1 MANPL
6 LPVTT
11 NQFGGFVPSPA
22 SSSAAASSSS
32 PVDEWLKRF
41 DEAERLGGGGGGRIA
56 ERESVS
62 PSLLPHEL
70 QRRTAEIRRK
80 VAILETRLD
89 MMQEYLSQLPNKQR
103 INLRE
108 LNKLAAKLSTLSSKV
123 KEVGAP
129 FTMKRSSN
137 RNELLGPDDNHAKV
151 DVSSIP
157 EMGNREI
164 IELQKKQ
171 DDELDKLE
179 ESIVSTKHIALAINE
194 ELDLHT
200 RLIDDLAERTDEKSN
215 QLQRAEKR
223 LKSVTTRMRKSGS
236 CTSLLLAVIT
246 RFSLPRKPLKPR
258 YRASTDHL
266 W

>member
-41 DEAERLGGGGGGRIA
+41 DEAERLVADVVERIA

-164 IELQKKQ
+164 IELQKKVMKEQ

-236 CTSLLLAVIT
+236 CTSLLLAVIAT
-246 RFSLPRKPLKPR
+246 VFLILVIWV
-258 YRASTDHL
+258 L
-266 W
+266 IV